1 MGVVSIQNI
10 TEIMG
15 GHDLHN
21 VWNGK
26 RRGSW
31 GIPIFEI
38 LAKEKEREWLEI
50 QKENQEKVEAQKLK
64 WKKISRKM
72 KSLIMSNASVFH
84 YSVDWRVLFDLIIR
98 RWLVIKGRAFW
109 VQRQSRVG
117 VDWGIKRKW
126 GSGDSGMAMQV
137 KRHIRPRQRVQN
149 LQDWFSR
156 GEIFEL
162 ILKLMRIR

>member
-1 MGVVSIQNI
+1 M
-10 TEIMG
+10 
-15 GHDLHN
+15 
-21 VWNGK
+21 
-26 RRGSW
+26 
-31 GIPIFEI
+31 
-38 LAKEKEREWLEI
+38 AKEKEREWLEI

-117 VDWGIKRKW
+117 VD
-126 GSGDSGMAMQV
+126 
-137 KRHIRPRQRVQN
+137 
-149 LQDWFSR
+149 
-156 GEIFEL
+156 
-162 ILKLMRIR
+162 